1 MPLNVGVICYTAL
14 SVLQEKMN
22 MHPSAIC
29 HGHENIF
36 FFHPASEETS
46 LCLTEHTLGNVGLEF
61 NSL

>member
-36 FFHPASEETS
+36 FSTQHLRRLVCVS
-46 LCLTEHTLGNVGLEF
+46 LNTLWEMLV
-61 NSL
+61 